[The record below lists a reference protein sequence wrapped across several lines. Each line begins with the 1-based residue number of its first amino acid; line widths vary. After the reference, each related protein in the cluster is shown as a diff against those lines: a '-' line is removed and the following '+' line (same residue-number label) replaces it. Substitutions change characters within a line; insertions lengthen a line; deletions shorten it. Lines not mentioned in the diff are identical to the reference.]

1 MQLKRIDITGF
12 KSFADKTTIE
22 FHEGVTAVVGPNGS
36 GKSNITEAIR
46 WVLGEQSARNL
57 RGGKMNDIIF
67 SGSEARKSVN
77 LAEVTLI
84 LENEDH
90 FLPLEFSEI
99 SITRRLHRNGESEF
113 YLNKQACRLK
123 DIVDLFMDSGLGKE
137 SFSII
142 SQGKVESIFNS
153 KPEERRSIFEEAAG
167 VLKYKTRKKKAE
179 QKLTETEENLNR
191 VQDIV
196 YELEGQ
202 VEPLREQSSIAK
214 DFLSYKE
221 QLTEMDIALMVVEID
236 QLKINW
242 DERKKE
248 IGSFEKQLTEKKQN
262 LSECENQL
270 KIKRKQKVNLT
281 EEIEEIQQQLV
292 QTIQLFEQT
301 EGQKNV
307 LSERNKYTTENLQQ
321 LESSREQSNQKISQ
335 LEQQLETINEEL
347 EGKSEQEKQLKLAF
361 LAAEKEALSLSGNS
375 KETIESLRDE
385 YIDLM
390 QKQTS
395 FRNEQSYLERSS
407 YQIAQKNLKSDV
419 SVTEIEKNIDEIT
432 SSFEY
437 ITQELTDSQQE
448 IAQKLLLYQEKQAT
462 IQTRRQ
468 ELEVTETRMYDALKV
483 VQQAKAKKESLKE
496 LNEDYAG
503 FYQGVKEVLKQK
515 QKIGGIIGAV
525 AELIEVPKQ
534 AELAIDI
541 ALGAASQNIIVQDEQ
556 SGRKGIQY
564 LKQKRI
570 GRATFLPLT
579 TIKARQ
585 LPISVENKARNCE
598 GFLGIASQL
607 IAYPEAVATIIQNL
621 LGTTIVAKDL
631 PSANSIAREIQFK
644 YRVVTLEGDVMNAG
658 GSMTGGASKSGNQGS
673 LFARKNELTHL
684 TEQIAQME
692 ATLVEKE
699 IEVRTMKQVI
709 KKEEVSLNELR
720 ELGESQRL
728 KEQKLKNQSETLQ
741 ENQLRFTRELKAVQ
755 YEYQEAK
762 EEVESYEFK
771 KAELAESLQKVKK
784 DMEQINRQILLAS
797 SQNEERE
804 KNHTLVNE
812 KQQNLRTELAALKE
826 QLIGLKKEQ
835 KAVSS
840 QLESNRN
847 ESITTTSRMEQ
858 MTRFEGTHQ
867 MTKQEL
873 SDKLAQLSK
882 TKYTLETQLSK
893 IKNEKTT
900 IESQLDKLEQVTT
913 NTNNQKH
920 YLLEEKA
927 KSEVAMNR
935 TDVAIENHLDYLS
948 EEYELT
954 FEAAKMNHLLEISV
968 EEATRKVKLLKQ
980 SIEELGFVNSGAIEE
995 FERVNE
1001 RYTFLIDQRED
1012 LLEAKISLYTTMNE
1026 MDEEVKIRF
1035 LEVFEDIRIKFSE
1048 VFPQMFGGGSA
1059 ELRLTNPEELL
1070 TTGIDIIAQPPGK
1083 KLQQLSLLSGGERA
1097 FTAIALMFSI
1107 IQARPVPFCILDEVE
1122 AALDEANVVRFGRY
1136 LKQFDG
1142 DTQFIVITHRKG
1154 TMEEAD
1160 VLYGITMQESGVS
1173 KVVSVRLE
1181 DSTDA
1186 HVGIS

>member
-1 MQLKRIDITGF
+1 MQLKRIDIAGF

-22 FHEGVTAVVGPNGS
+22 FHDGVTAVVGPNGS

-46 WVLGEQSARNL
+46 WVLGEQSAKNL
-57 RGGKMNDIIF
+57 RGGRMNDVIF
-67 SGSEARKSVN
+67 SGSDTRKPVN

-99 SITRRLHRNGESEF
+99 SITRRLSRNGESEF
-113 YLNKQACRLK
+113 YLNKQSCRLK

-153 KPEERRSIFEEAAG
+153 KPEERRAIFEEAAG

-202 VEPLREQSSIAK
+202 VEPLRQQSSIAK

-221 QLTEMDIALMVVEID
+221 QLTEMDIALTVVEIER
-236 QLKINW
+236 LKVKW
-242 DERKKE
+242 DESKHE
-248 IGSFEKQLTEKKQN
+248 MSSFEKQLVEKQ
-262 LSECENQL
+262 LSLSDCETQL
-270 KIKRKQKVNLT
+270 KHKRKQKAELT
-281 EEIEEIQQQLV
+281 DEIEKTQQNLV
-292 QTIQLFEQT
+292 ETIQLFEQT
-301 EGQKNV
+301 DGQNNV

-321 LESSREQSNQKISQ
+321 LEATKVQANQRAIQ
-335 LEQQLETINEEL
+335 LEQQLKGIDEILAKKTEEERQL
-347 EGKSEQEKQLKLAF
+347 KSELLVV
-361 LAAEKEALSLSGNS
+361 EKEALSLSGNS
-375 KETIESLRDE
+375 KETIESLRDDYVE
-385 YIDLM
+385 LM

-395 FRNEQSYLERSS
+395 LRNDQTYLERSS
-407 YQIAQKNLKSDV
+407 YQMAQKNLKSTA
-419 SVTEIEKNIDEIT
+419 SVNELEKTIEKIREDFTHIA
-432 SSFEY
+432 
-437 ITQELTDSQQE
+437 QELTDTQQE
-448 IAQKLLLYQEKQAT
+448 IAQKLLFYQEKQAS
-462 IQTRRQ
+462 IQTKRQ
-468 ELEVTETRMYDALKV
+468 ELEANETRMYDALKV

-503 FYQGVKEVLKQK
+503 FYQGVKEVLKRK
-515 QKIGGIIGAV
+515 KDIGGIIGAV

-556 SGRKGIQY
+556 CGRKGIQY

-579 TIKARQ
+579 TIKARH
-585 LPISVENKARNCE
+585 LPTFVENKASSCD

-607 IAYPEAVATIIQNL
+607 IAYPEAVSTVIENL
-621 LGTTIVAKDL
+621 LGTTIVARDL
-631 PSANSIAREIQFK
+631 TSANTIAREIQFK

-673 LFARKNELTHL
+673 LFARKNELTNL
-684 TEQIAQME
+684 TKQIAQME
-692 ATLVEKE
+692 TTLTKKE

-709 KKEEVSLNELR
+709 KKEETTLNELR
-720 ELGESQRL
+720 ELGEGQRL
-728 KEQKLKNQSETLQ
+728 KEQELKNQAEMLEEKQ
-741 ENQLRFTRELKAVQ
+741 IRLTRELKAVQ

-762 EEVESYEFK
+762 EEVESYELK
-771 KAELAESLQKVKK
+771 KTELTESLQTVKK
-784 DMEQINRQILLAS
+784 EMEHINHQILLAS

-812 KQQNLRTELAALKE
+812 KQQQLRTKLAALKE
-826 QLIGLKKEQ
+826 QLLSLKKEQ

-840 QLESNRN
+840 QLDDQQKD
-847 ESITTTSRMEQ
+847 ITTITSRMEQ
-858 MTRFEGTHQ
+858 MTHSDGTHQ
-867 MTKQEL
+867 MTKKEL
-873 SDKLAQLSK
+873 SDQLAQLSA
-882 TKYTLETQLSK
+882 TKKTLETQLSK
-893 IKNEKTT
+893 IKNEKALIEDQLNDIEQLT
-900 IESQLDKLEQVTT
+900 IR
-913 NTNNQKH
+913 TNNQKH

-927 KSEVAMNR
+927 KAEVSMNR
-935 TDVAIENHLDYLS
+935 TDVAIENRLTYLN
-948 EEYELT
+948 EEYSMT
-954 FEAAKMNHLLEISV
+954 FEAAKESHLLEVSV

-980 SIEELGFVNSGAIEE
+980 SIEELGSVNLGAIEE

-1001 RYTFLIDQRED
+1001 RYSFLVDQRED
-1012 LLEAKISLYTTMNE
+1012 LIEAKVSLYTTMNE

-1035 LEVFEDIRIKFSE
+1035 SEVFEDIRLKFAE

-1059 ELRLTNPEELL
+1059 ELRLTDPKNLL
-1070 TTGIDIIAQPPGK
+1070 TTGIEIIAQPPGK

-1136 LKQFDG
+1136 LKRFEG

-1154 TMEEAD
+1154 TMEEAN

-1181 DSTDA
+1181 ELTEA
-1186 HVGIS
+1186 PVGIT